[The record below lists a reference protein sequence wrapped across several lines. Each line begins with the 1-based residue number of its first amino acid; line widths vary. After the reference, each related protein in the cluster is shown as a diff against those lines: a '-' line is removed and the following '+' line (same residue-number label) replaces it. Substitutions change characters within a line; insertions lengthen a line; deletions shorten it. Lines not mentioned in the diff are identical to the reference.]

1 MGLNLNLII
10 FILLGTPNPR
20 VDDYDTLA
28 AEDEFLECPIN
39 KNVEDMKYEG
49 ECFNNKAKK
58 KIDSK
63 SPCNLGSYL
72 DVTLMPYDGRWH
84 YILNRLSVTSFSQ

>member
-1 MGLNLNLII
+1 MGLNLII
-10 FILLGTPNPR
+10 FILLGIPNPR
-20 VDDYDTLA
+20 ADDYVTSA
-28 AEDEFLECPIN
+28 AADEFLECPAN

-63 SPCNLGSYL
+63 NFILKHSVRKSFCGSNYVQRTCFL
-72 DVTLMPYDGRWH
+72 
-84 YILNRLSVTSFSQ
+84 I

>member
-20 VDDYDTLA
+20 VDDYVTLA

-39 KNVEDMKYEG
+39 KNVENMKYEG

-63 SPCNLGSYL
+63 NFILKHSVRKSFCGSNYVQRTCFL
-72 DVTLMPYDGRWH
+72 
-84 YILNRLSVTSFSQ
+84 I

>member
-1 MGLNLNLII
+1 MNLSLFNIKVYLII
-10 FILLGTPNPR
+10 FIVLGIPNPR
-20 VDDYDTLA
+20 ADDYVTLA
-28 AEDEFLECPIN
+28 AKDEFLECPIN

-63 SPCNLGSYL
+63 NPCNLASYSEII
-72 DVTLMPYDGRWH
+72 TA
-84 YILNRLSVTSFSQ
+84 

>member
-1 MGLNLNLII
+1 MNLII
-10 FILLGTPNPR
+10 FILLGIPNPR
-20 VDDYDTLA
+20 ANDYVTLA
-28 AEDEFLECPIN
+28 AEDDFLECPTN

-63 SPCNLGSYL
+63 NPCNLASHL
-72 DVTLMPYDGRWH
+72 DVTLMPYDGRWR
-84 YILNRLSVTSFSQ
+84 YILNRLSVTSFS

>member
-1 MGLNLNLII
+1 LDLNLII
-10 FILLGTPNPR
+10 FILLGVPNPR
-20 VDDYDTLA
+20 ADDYVNFA

-39 KNVEDMKYEG
+39 KNVEDRKYDG

-63 SPCNLGSYL
+63 NPCNLASYSE
-72 DVTLMPYDGRWH
+72 TQYEKI
-84 YILNRLSVTSFSQ
+84 ILHTAWPFDQM

>member
-20 VDDYDTLA
+20 ADNYVNFA
-28 AEDEFLECPIN
+28 AEDEFLECPTN

-63 SPCNLGSYL
+63 NAFKLASYSETQC
-72 DVTLMPYDGRWH
+72 DK
-84 YILNRLSVTSFSQ
+84 ILLRK

>member
-1 MGLNLNLII
+1 MII
-10 FILLGTPNPR
+10 VFILLGIPNPR
-20 VDDYDTLA
+20 TDDYVTLA
-28 AEDEFLECPIN
+28 AEDEFLECPTN

-63 SPCNLGSYL
+63 NFILKHSVRKSFCGSNYVQRTCFL
-72 DVTLMPYDGRWH
+72 
-84 YILNRLSVTSFSQ
+84 I